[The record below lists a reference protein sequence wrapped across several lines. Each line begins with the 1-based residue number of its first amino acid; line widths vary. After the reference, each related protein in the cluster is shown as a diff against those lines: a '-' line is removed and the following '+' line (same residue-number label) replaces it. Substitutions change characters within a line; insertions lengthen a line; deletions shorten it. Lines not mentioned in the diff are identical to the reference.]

1 MREHDLILHNGH
13 VLTLDAASRTTEAIG
28 VAAGAVSALG
38 TSPEVLAGRGHAT
51 RVIDLEGA
59 TVCPGFYDSHAH
71 MDREGL
77 KARGGFSLAGR
88 HSVQDIVEGV
98 RLGVEKTPPGEWAVF
113 MPLGT
118 PKLGY
123 ISRPDQLAEG
133 RFPTRHDLDAV
144 SPDNPV
150 YIRVP
155 WGWWVH
161 RPFVS
166 IANTRALELA
176 GIGPD
181 SQAPYNVEILREG
194 NGEPT
199 GVFLDRSYAPVIE
212 YTLLGCAPRITFEDR
227 VAGCRLGAAAYAA
240 AGTTSVYEGHGLTP
254 AILDAYRRIHEDG
267 DLKVRSHLP
276 LSVPGASVD
285 DRRLAQVV
293 EEWATRLG
301 HGGSG
306 DDMLRFEGICVD
318 VANEKTAAII
328 GRDYPYEAW
337 AGHFYHSLDHDRF
350 VKVGIHAARLGIRLS
365 CLICYELE
373 RVLRAYEAINE
384 VVPIHDRRWVMV
396 HVIEASDGQIERMK
410 KLGVIAT
417 VTPNFMYM
425 ASDRFNLHEIGERAI
440 PIRRLLDAGV
450 PVSLSS
456 DNVPYSM
463 LWTMWEALRAL
474 GRGQRARPRREPARP
489 RGGAAAHHP
498 DRTAHL
504 LRGASQGDAGD
515 RQARRHGGAGH
526 RSPRLRAGTAQGDRR
541 RAHVRRRP
549 RDVRPGH
556 GRHRPGGRDPP
567 GRDGSGSALP
577 GSGRVG
583 GPRDQHAEQLESTL
597 PRSAVESVQPL
608 DRLDGPFVDSLRRSS
623 QHLLDVPRRAHFWC

>member
-1 MREHDLILHNGH
+1 MREHDLILHNGR
-13 VLTLDAASRTTEAIG
+13 VLTLDAASRTSEAIG
-28 VAAGAVSALG
+28 VSAGVVSALG
-38 TSPEVLAGRGHAT
+38 ALVRGARRPRPLDAGDRSRRRDGVPGFLRLPRPHGPRG
-51 RVIDLEGA
+51 LEGPRA
-59 TVCPGFYDSHAH
+59 AS
-71 MDREGL
+71 RW
-77 KARGGFSLAGR
+77 AGR
-88 HSVQDIVEGV
+88 HSVKDIVEGV
-98 RLGVEKTPPGEWAVF
+98 RLGVERTPPGEWAVF

-118 PKLGY
+118 PKLSY
-123 ISRPDQLAEG
+123 IYRPEQLAEG

-181 SQAPYNVEILREG
+181 TQAPYNVEILREG

-212 YTLLGCAPRITFEDR
+212 YTLLRCAPRITFEDR

-240 AGTTSVYEGHGLTP
+240 AGTTSIYEGHGLTP
-254 AILDAYRRIHEDG
+254 AILDAYRRVHEDG

-285 DRRLAQVV
+285 DRRLVQVV

-306 DDMLRFEGICVD
+306 DDMLRFEGVCVD

-328 GRDYPYEAW
+328 GEDYPYEAW
-337 AGHFYHSLDHDRF
+337 AGHFYHSLPHDRF
-350 VKVGIHAARLGIRLS
+350 VKIGIHAARLGIRLS

-373 RVLRAYEAINE
+373 RVLRAYEAIDE

-396 HVIEASDGQIERMK
+396 HVIEATDDQIERMK
-410 KLGVIAT
+410 RLGVLAT

-463 LWTMWEALRAL
+463 LWTMWEALARWDADSGRAL
-474 GRGQRARPRREPARP
+474 GESRLGREEALRLITQTGPLISFEEHRRGTLELGKLADMVVLDTNPLACEQ
-489 RGGAAAHHP
+489 
-498 DRTAHL
+498 DRLKEIGVERTF
-504 LRGASQGDAGD
+504 
-515 RQARRHGGAGH
+515 
-526 RSPRLRAGTAQGDRR
+526 
-541 RAHVRRRP
+541 V
-549 RDVRPGH
+549 
-556 GRHRPGGRDPP
+556 GGRETFGP
-567 GRDGSGSALP
+567 GLDDIGPVDGI
-577 GSGRVG
+577 
-583 GPRDQHAEQLESTL
+583 
-597 PRSAVESVQPL
+597 PL
-608 DRLDGPFVDSLRRSS
+608 G
-623 QHLLDVPRRAHFWC
+623 